1 MTADLATKA
10 VDGRAAGVAPAGGQP
25 GRPGRGAASDA
36 GQKEPQDDGT
46 AAHDPAKVFAEAARG
61 EGNDTAERLP
71 MELKAM
77 AAAGQA
83 RLHRPADHTHEE
95 SPSVLTGTC
104 EDIQVPDPDTCQVS
118 RAG

>member
-1 MTADLATKA
+1 
-10 VDGRAAGVAPAGGQP
+10 
-25 GRPGRGAASDA
+25 
-36 GQKEPQDDGT
+36 
-46 AAHDPAKVFAEAARG
+46 
-61 EGNDTAERLP
+61 
-71 MELKAM
+71 M